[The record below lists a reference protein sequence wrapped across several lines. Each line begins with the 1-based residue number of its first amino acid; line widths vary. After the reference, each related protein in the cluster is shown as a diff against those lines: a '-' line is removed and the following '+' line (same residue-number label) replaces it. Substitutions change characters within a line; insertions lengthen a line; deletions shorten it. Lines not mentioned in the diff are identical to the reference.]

1 MSGRDEVTQKV
12 VRAVKKTTL
21 DPPDVIDGSASL
33 VMDLG
38 FDSLRVATLSV
49 ALEAEF
55 GELLLLNEWIA
66 ASNSPYELNID
77 SLVAFV
83 SRAIARR

>member
-1 MSGRDEVTQKV
+1 MLGKDEVMQGV
-12 VRAVKKTTL
+12 VRAVKRTAAR
-21 DPPDVIDGSASL
+21 PPELICGSHSL
-33 VMDLG
+33 VLDLG

-49 ALEAEF
+49 ALETEF

-66 ASNSPYELNID
+66 SAHTPYELNLD

-83 SRAIARR
+83 RGALSRI